1 VSSGGGIVKKVGY
14 PPPKIVVFHD
24 DEGMVFSEVVVGG
37 ECKAVFRCDG
47 DK

>member
-1 VSSGGGIVKKVGY
+1 VSGSGGIVKKVDH

-24 DEGMVFSEVVVGG
+24 DEGMVFSEIVIMG
-37 ECKAVFRCDG
+37 ECKAMFGCDG